1 MMAARACRN
10 EIASPD
16 ADLFDGLTGLSYL
29 DLSNNGMASPDAD
42 LFDGLTGLT
51 TLNLSNN
58 GMASPNEDLFD
69 GLTGLS
75 YLDLSNNGM
84 ASPDVDLFDG
94 LTALAT
100 LNLSD
105 NSMASLN
112 VDLFDGLVGLTALDL
127 SGNSITGLTAGV
139 FDGLDDSLTSLY
151 LRSNRLASL
160 PADIFD
166 GLTGLTGLDLSC
178 NSLTALEL
186 ARFDPFALTLTFLEI
201 SGNLFTTPPTET
213 ALRAKLPNAR
223 YLYTGTNTLC
233 GPPDDTA
240 ITGLSISPGS
250 TPEGDPLG
258 TAFAMVG
265 HDVSKTTVT
274 LTARDPNTEIVPY
287 SSNNTPLYDDDRG
300 MPGWQVRLPTYRNDF
315 QWQVRSKNGTI
326 GAANSLIVYRSHP
339 TSSEARLYSLEMS
352 GVTLAG
358 TFDEDNYLYMATTAT
373 SETIVTATPL
383 DPDATTV
390 IKLNGRVDADGN
402 VDLEMGSNNVITVE
416 VTAEDGTTTEIY
428 TVTVTRTP
436 PEVTLPAPR
445 LPAED
450 DPQAVWLATLTVAS
464 LSSNQYGY
472 DSTQCGRGGLTD
484 TAFTYLGDNT
494 PISQS
499 QSFTKEGTL
508 YTVDKAYYF
517 SGGFHLSLDQ
527 QFAQQ
532 SADNIFV
539 DVGGAHLRFS
549 DATYASSPHHT
560 YQWITTD
567 PSWSAGDQVPL
578 KILVLKNADGPDGL
592 VATTTLTLHTGPSGH
607 KYETRNLTLTWSAPT
622 SGGAVTGYRVEYQPD
637 PAFQWQTLVASQP
650 GTTYTQSGKLRDV
663 VDYYRVAALRSGE
676 PASYSDMVRVQV
688 PPDTPKVPQ
697 RVSHVEAGPAACS
710 ALKVAWNRADTRIS
724 KNGNGV
730 GSGVRATGYQV
741 QYAPDDGGYPY
752 VIEEED
758 WLTVTLPRWLNG
770 LVWQPWSGSIEE
782 IEFKERRKRSPDLKT
797 VITGLAPDTKY
808 RVRLR
813 GCNDA
818 GCGEWTIPALAKAG
832 MAAANAVAKA
842 AEAQPLTASFASA
855 PERHDGES
863 GFQVQIAFSEDVEIT
878 PEDMRD
884 HALLVS
890 GGTVTDAAMVKGRK
904 DLWELTVE
912 PSGTGPVSIL
922 APQDRACTETG
933 ALCTADGRSLTVSL
947 ALQVP
952 GPPAQ
957 QANSPATGA
966 PGISGRAQVGE
977 KLTADIAGIGDA
989 DGLANVTYSY
999 QWIRND
1005 GSTDIENATD
1015 SSYTL
1020 AAEDE
1025 GQTIRV
1031 KVSFTDDADNLET
1044 LTSAA
1049 TEAVGPPRTPRA
1061 TEADPLT
1068 ASFAL
1073 APEAHDGENGFKL
1086 RIAFSDAVE
1095 ITPED
1100 MRDHALLVSGGTVTG
1115 AARVKGRSD
1124 LWELTVQP
1132 SGTGPVSILA
1142 SLGRA
1147 CADPGALCTADGR
1160 SLTAGPAL
1168 VVPGPPAAGPPEVP
1182 DQPKATAVF
1191 VGGVDLEWN
1200 EVPGADSYDVQ
1211 QYRGGQWTDL
1221 PADGV
1226 AIAFYGAGAI
1236 ISGLDPQSSLW
1247 FQVRAVNAHG
1257 ISDWSEM
1264 LYTGSTSQYKSGR
1277 QARPD
1282 NQPASGAPVIH
1293 GTAQVGESLWA
1304 DATGIEDGNGLDR
1317 VQFQYQWMSNYGSAD
1332 TDIAG
1337 ATDSGYTLVAD
1348 DVGRTIRV
1356 RVAFTDRG
1364 GYSETRTSVATGAV
1378 AAAPN
1383 DPATGTPTISGMAQ
1397 VGETLTADTSGIA
1410 DADGLVNATYTYQW
1424 LSDDAEIDGATGST
1438 YTLLASDEGQTI
1450 KVRVIVTDDAE
1461 NETTLTSAATDTV
1474 GFAVQ
1479 QQGASNTP
1487 TTGEPTIS
1495 GTAQVGEMLTAD
1507 TSGIADDDGLVNA
1520 TYTYQWVAND
1530 GTTDTD
1536 ISGATDAA
1544 YTLVA
1549 DDEGRTIKVRVIVT
1563 DDTENDTTL
1572 TSEATDAVEAAPQP
1586 DSPATGQPTIS
1597 GTARVGEMLTADT
1610 SGIADADGL
1619 VNATYT
1625 YQWVANDGT
1634 TDTDISGATDNTY
1647 TLVDD
1652 DEGRTI
1658 KVRVIVTD
1666 DAENETTLT
1675 SEATD
1680 AVEAAPQPD
1689 SPATGQPTISGT
1701 ARVGEMLTADT
1712 SGIAD
1717 DDGLVNATY
1726 TYQWLGDDT
1735 DIFGATDNTYTLVD
1749 DDEGRTIKVRVI
1761 VTDDAGNETTLT
1773 SEATDA
1779 VEAAPQP
1786 DSPATGQPTI
1796 SGMARVG
1803 EMLTADTSGIADD
1816 DGLVNA
1822 TYTYQWLGD
1831 DTDISGA
1838 TDNTYTLVD
1847 DDEGKTI
1854 KVRVIVTDDAEN
1866 ETTLTSAATA
1876 VVAAP
1881 EPPAKPTGL
1890 SAAVSHD
1897 TVTLTWDNPQDDS
1910 ITGYVILR
1918 RDREIHLV
1926 GTFVTITGDTDSA
1939 QTTYTDETVEP
1950 DKEYVYRIKAINEYG
1965 KVSERS
1971 DWVRGFTPAA
1981 PAPAG

>member
-1 MMAARACRN
+1 M
-10 EIASPD
+10 
-16 ADLFDGLTGLSYL
+16 
-29 DLSNNGMASPDAD
+29 
-42 LFDGLTGLT
+42 
-51 TLNLSNN
+51 
-58 GMASPNEDLFD
+58 
-69 GLTGLS
+69 
-75 YLDLSNNGM
+75 
-84 ASPDVDLFDG
+84 
-94 LTALAT
+94 AT

-741 QYAPDDGGYPY
+741 QYAPEG
-752 VIEEED
+752 
-758 WLTVTLPRWLNG
+758 LTWRN
-770 LVWQPWSGSIEE
+770 WSGPIEQ
-782 IEFKERRKRSPDLKT
+782 IEFKERRQRSPDLKT
-797 VITGLAPDTKY
+797 VITGLAPNRDY
-808 RVRLR
+808 QVRLR
-813 GCNDA
+813 SCNDA
-818 GCGEWTIPALAKAG
+818 GCAEWTTPTLAKAG
-832 MAAANAVAKA
+832 MAAANVVAKA
-842 AEAQPLTASFASA
+842 VEAQLTVSLESA
-855 PERHDGES
+855 PEAHDGES

-884 HALLVS
+884 HALVVT

-904 DLWELTVE
+904 DLWKLTVE
-912 PSGTGPVSIL
+912 PAGLGPVSIL

-966 PGISGRAQVGE
+966 PA
-977 KLTADIAGIGDA
+977 
-989 DGLANVTYSY
+989 
-999 QWIRND
+999 IR
-1005 GSTDIENATD
+1005 
-1015 SSYTL
+1015 
-1020 AAEDE
+1020 
-1025 GQTIRV
+1025 
-1031 KVSFTDDADNLET
+1031 
-1044 LTSAA
+1044 
-1049 TEAVGPPRTPRA
+1049 
-1061 TEADPLT
+1061 
-1068 ASFAL
+1068 
-1073 APEAHDGENGFKL
+1073 
-1086 RIAFSDAVE
+1086 
-1095 ITPED
+1095 
-1100 MRDHALLVSGGTVTG
+1100 
-1115 AARVKGRSD
+1115 
-1124 LWELTVQP
+1124 
-1132 SGTGPVSILA
+1132 
-1142 SLGRA
+1142 
-1147 CADPGALCTADGR
+1147 
-1160 SLTAGPAL
+1160 
-1168 VVPGPPAAGPPEVP
+1168 
-1182 DQPKATAVF
+1182 
-1191 VGGVDLEWN
+1191 
-1200 EVPGADSYDVQ
+1200 
-1211 QYRGGQWTDL
+1211 
-1221 PADGV
+1221 
-1226 AIAFYGAGAI
+1226 
-1236 ISGLDPQSSLW
+1236 
-1247 FQVRAVNAHG
+1247 
-1257 ISDWSEM
+1257 
-1264 LYTGSTSQYKSGR
+1264 
-1277 QARPD
+1277 
-1282 NQPASGAPVIH
+1282 
-1293 GTAQVGESLWA
+1293 
-1304 DATGIEDGNGLDR
+1304 
-1317 VQFQYQWMSNYGSAD
+1317 
-1332 TDIAG
+1332 
-1337 ATDSGYTLVAD
+1337 
-1348 DVGRTIRV
+1348 
-1356 RVAFTDRG
+1356 
-1364 GYSETRTSVATGAV
+1364 
-1378 AAAPN
+1378 
-1383 DPATGTPTISGMAQ
+1383 GTP
-1397 VGETLTADTSGIA
+1397 
-1410 DADGLVNATYTYQW
+1410 
-1424 LSDDAEIDGATGST
+1424 
-1438 YTLLASDEGQTI
+1438 
-1450 KVRVIVTDDAE
+1450 
-1461 NETTLTSAATDTV
+1461 
-1474 GFAVQ
+1474 
-1479 QQGASNTP
+1479 
-1487 TTGEPTIS
+1487 
-1495 GTAQVGEMLTAD
+1495 QVGEMLTAD
-1507 TSGIADDDGLVNA
+1507 TSGITDADGLTNA

-1544 YTLVA
+1544 YPLVA
-1549 DDEGRTIKVRVIVT
+1549 DDKGKTIKVRV
-1563 DDTENDTTL
+1563 
-1572 TSEATDAVEAAPQP
+1572 
-1586 DSPATGQPTIS
+1586 TI
-1597 GTARVGEMLTADT
+1597 
-1610 SGIADADGL
+1610 
-1619 VNATYT
+1619 
-1625 YQWVANDGT
+1625 
-1634 TDTDISGATDNTY
+1634 
-1647 TLVDD
+1647 
-1652 DEGRTI
+1652 
-1658 KVRVIVTD
+1658 
-1666 DAENETTLT
+1666 
-1675 SEATD
+1675 
-1680 AVEAAPQPD
+1680 
-1689 SPATGQPTISGT
+1689 
-1701 ARVGEMLTADT
+1701 
-1712 SGIAD
+1712 
-1717 DDGLVNATY
+1717 
-1726 TYQWLGDDT
+1726 
-1735 DIFGATDNTYTLVD
+1735 
-1749 DDEGRTIKVRVI
+1749 
-1761 VTDDAGNETTLT
+1761 TDDAGNETTLT
-1773 SEATDA
+1773 S
-1779 VEAAPQP
+1779 
-1786 DSPATGQPTI
+1786 
-1796 SGMARVG
+1796 
-1803 EMLTADTSGIADD
+1803 
-1816 DGLVNA
+1816 
-1822 TYTYQWLGD
+1822 
-1831 DTDISGA
+1831 
-1838 TDNTYTLVD
+1838 
-1847 DDEGKTI
+1847 
-1854 KVRVIVTDDAEN
+1854 
-1866 ETTLTSAATA
+1866 AATEA
-1876 VVAAP
+1876 VAAA

-1897 TVTLTWDNPQDDS
+1897 TVTLTWDDPQDDS
-1910 ITGYVILR
+1910 VTGYVILR
-1918 RDREIHLV
+1918 RDRAIHLV
-1926 GTFVTITGDTDSA
+1926 GTFVTIAGDTGSA
-1939 QTTYTDETVEP
+1939 DTTYTDTTVEP
-1950 DKEYVYRIKAINEYG
+1950 DKQYVYRIKAINEHRE
-1965 KVSERS
+1965 VSERS

-1981 PAPAG
+1981 PPTDSPATGQPAISGTAQVGETLRADTSGIADEDGLTNAVYSYQWLSSDAEIGGATGSTYTLLGADEGQTIKVRVIVTDDLGNETTLTSAATTEVAPKPNTPATGEPTISGTVQVSQTLTADTSAITDADGLTNVSYSYQWVVTDGGAYIDISGETGATYTLVSADRGLYILVRVSFTDDAGKRETLTSAATDVVAAAP